1 MPLARA
7 IPRIVVGL
15 MMLTLGAC
23 AGVGLPT
30 NDEFVRMPLAV
41 RTGAANSVIERV
53 ETNVDRAEVAAAVQ
67 RLVTDA
73 PICFPWPGLW
83 LDASTRRNVYYA
95 RYDRMSRDWGSDV
108 ANASQQRMR
117 EFVDLG
123 FLTAVERPDLGPG
136 VVEYTLTA
144 DGVRFLRGSPYGG
157 ARPQFCPNA
166 QRRVVE
172 VTDMQWGQYPCG
184 SLRVRFI
191 HVADGYP
198 TWART
203 DGRAPARRRNVGA
216 ERRAVARRGDA
227 QPPVVPDK
235 PVAFRRNQRRAE
247 IAVPRLGAEHYWRRF
262 EPQRAR
268 TVTRLSSERTS
279 LSYSRAIR

>member
-7 IPRIVVGL
+7 IPRIAGL
-15 MMLTLGAC
+15 ALGLALCAC
-23 AGVGLPT
+23 ANMDLPSG
-30 NDEFVRMPLAV
+30 DEFVRLPLAV
-41 RTGAANSVIERV
+41 RTGAANTVIERV
-53 ETNVDRAEVAAAVQ
+53 ESTVDRAEVQAAVQ

-73 PICFPWPGLW
+73 PLCFPWPGLW

-95 RYDRMSRDWGSDV
+95 RYDRMSTDWGADF
-108 ANASQQRMR
+108 AAASRERMR
-117 EFVDLG
+117 EFVEMG
-123 FLTAVERPDLGPG
+123 FLTAVERPDLGPS

-144 DGVRFLRGSPYGG
+144 EGDRFLRGTPYGG

-184 SLRVRFI
+184 SVRVRFT

-203 DGRAPARRRNVGA
+203 DASRQRVDATWTSVGVPAEGEV
-216 ERRAVARRGDA
+216 
-227 QPPVVPDK
+227 
-235 PVAFRRNQRRAE
+235 
-247 IAVPRLGAEHYWRRF
+247 
-262 EPQRAR
+262 
-268 TVTRLSSERTS
+268 S
-279 LSYSRAIR
+279 LSRHWYRPNLLPSGETNGALKSLCLDGAQNVIGDDLNLAVLTADAPLQ